1 MQVYDNANYEPEWD
15 SRAGFHQSS
24 GGPAYRGPEMPDRD
38 PKKHLF
44 LKINLVLTALA
55 AIPIWW
61 HIREAWKYLSF
72 AGFGSL
78 MALFLM
84 VPGLLCLIAEAALF
98 VQAMRREK
106 RSRAAAAHILQIV
119 CGIPSTYIFCLA
131 PDFFWALSVYTVL
144 MAVGMIGLIR
154 LLFSRRR

>member
-1 MQVYDNANYEPEWD
+1 MPIYYHASYEPEWD
-15 SRAGFHQSS
+15 SRAGFRQSS
-24 GGPAYRGPEMPDRD
+24 GGSEYRGPELPDRD

-44 LKINLVLTALA
+44 LRINLVLTALA

-61 HIREAWKYLSF
+61 HIHEAWKYMSF

-78 MALFLM
+78 MVLFFM
-84 VPGLLCLIAEAALF
+84 TPGLLCLIAEAVLF

-119 CGIPSTYIFCLA
+119 CGIPSTYFFCLA
-131 PDFFWALSVYTVL
+131 PDFFWALSVYIVL
-144 MAVGMIGLIR
+144 MVFGVIGLIR